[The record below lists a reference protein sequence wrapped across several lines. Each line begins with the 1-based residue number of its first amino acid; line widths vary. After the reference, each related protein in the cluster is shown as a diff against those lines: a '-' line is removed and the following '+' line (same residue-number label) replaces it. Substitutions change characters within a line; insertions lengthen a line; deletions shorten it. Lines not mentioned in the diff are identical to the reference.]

1 MACSPISG
9 GRSAATLRGVAAQA
23 VFEQPHEGEPQGAAT
38 FAVHD
43 SAGTTL
49 DPLRRH
55 LHAALDPPC
64 GEPGRQGKHRPV
76 VEEEREAVAVDEDRQ
91 ETTGPAPLFEINDDI
106 SHVMSIAGAHVGS
119 DFLAGGDVERR
130 STAPGDRRRL
140 MWDGSGMSERPRIGG
155 YDVLGRIARGSTADV
170 FLATPH
176 PGGDDTPAAVVLG
189 LVGAGRRVALKRL
202 YPHLAIDED
211 FVRMFVDEV
220 QLMSRFRH
228 EHIVQVHDLDEDK
241 ETCFAVLELVDGPS
255 LSAALRVRAR
265 RFPGGVHTGLPA
277 EVAVAVSAA
286 VADALIAVHDLT
298 DARTAEPLELV
309 HRDVNPQNIL
319 VGRDGAVKL
328 ADFGVARSVIGRR
341 SGTLT
346 TKETTA
352 GSRKGK
358 ASYLAPEQIL
368 GRHPLDP
375 ARPIDQR
382 ADLYALGA
390 TLWCLL
396 TGAPPFVA
404 ESEVALFDT
413 VLQAPTPR
421 LRELEDNRLATDA
434 DLDALLQTLL
444 ARSPDDRPENAMTVR
459 TALRDWLGARN
470 IDPTAVVAAAVV
482 DLGLPSLRTA

>member
-1 MACSPISG
+1 
-9 GRSAATLRGVAAQA
+9 
-23 VFEQPHEGEPQGAAT
+23 
-38 FAVHD
+38 
-43 SAGTTL
+43 
-49 DPLRRH
+49 
-55 LHAALDPPC
+55 
-64 GEPGRQGKHRPV
+64 
-76 VEEEREAVAVDEDRQ
+76 
-91 ETTGPAPLFEINDDI
+91 
-106 SHVMSIAGAHVGS
+106 
-119 DFLAGGDVERR
+119 
-130 STAPGDRRRL
+130 
-140 MWDGSGMSERPRIGG
+140 MWDGANMSERPRIGG

-176 PGGDDTPAAVVLG
+176 LGGDDTPAAVVLG

-202 YPHLAIDED
+202 YPHLAIDDE
-211 FVRMFVDEV
+211 FLRMFVDEV

-228 EHIVQVHDLDEDK
+228 EHIVRVHDLDEDD

-265 RFPGGVHTGLPA
+265 RCPGAVHAGLPA
-277 EVAVAVSAA
+277 EVAVAVAAA
-286 VADALIAVHDLT
+286 VADALVAVHALT
-298 DARTAEPLELV
+298 DVRTAEPLELV

-328 ADFGVARSVIGRR
+328 ADFGVARSAIGRR
-341 SGTLT
+341 SGALK

-368 GRHPLDP
+368 GRHPRDP

-404 ESEVALFDT
+404 QSEVALFDT
-413 VLQAPTPR
+413 VLQGPTPR
-421 LRELEDNRLATDA
+421 LRALDDTRLACD
-434 DLDALLQTLL
+434 DELDALLQALL
-444 ARSPDDRPENAMTVR
+444 ARNPDDRPHDAIAVR
-459 TALRDWLGARN
+459 TALQAWLGAR
-470 IDPTAVVAAAVV
+470 DVDATAVVAAAVV
-482 DLGLPSLRTA
+482 ELGLPSLRAA